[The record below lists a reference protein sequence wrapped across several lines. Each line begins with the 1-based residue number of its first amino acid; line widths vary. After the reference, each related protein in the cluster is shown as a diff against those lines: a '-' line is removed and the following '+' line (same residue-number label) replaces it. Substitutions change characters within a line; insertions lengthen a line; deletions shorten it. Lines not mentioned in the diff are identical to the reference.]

1 MILGKLERLTL
12 TTRLMVG
19 FGLSMLVIL
28 VIWVQLVRGMAIVK
42 QEGQVLYER
51 MLPGIV
57 HLKDARASL
66 IQAEDALTDTLIADT
81 SQEREKDRSRFE
93 QSCAQLKS
101 NLLAALEHVVRP
113 ENRKLLEEALA
124 RLDVYQHQ
132 GGRLIAHD
140 ERINAGTGDASQTDL
155 ELQRSLDA
163 LVRSLDM
170 AEENRARRARETA
183 EEAAQEI
190 AQTEHEA
197 LVMLLIGLLLSGGIS
212 LLLSLSIKRPE
223 DTLRGSIEALAEGRL
238 DITVPYTDYP
248 NELGRMATALNVL
261 QGVCQDM
268 DAQRWIKANVSRIG
282 ADIQESTSFTDLG
295 RQLITDIASLLNAGH
310 GVFYILDDRHNH
322 LKLLASYGYR
332 ERKNLAQTFAL
343 GEGLVGQCAMERTP
357 ITLLD
362 PPADYIR
369 IGSGLGEAPPT
380 SIVVMPITHNE
391 RVLGVM
397 ELAAFRHFSER
408 DMTLLEEMAPSVAMN
423 LVILERNIRTQRL
436 LVESR
441 EQAERLEKQTAQL
454 SEQAAQLDARQA
466 ELRRTEAWYRGIIE
480 NSPDGILV
488 MNADGDIIL
497 ANPRAEAIFGYEPAK
512 LIGQKVEALVPES
525 IRSKHPANRSR
536 FMRGESP
543 RGMGEGIELRGVNKQ
558 GVEFPLEI
566 GLSRLPGLNGELDN
580 VCASVKDISERKEA
594 ENRIRESERQIR
606 FMLAS
611 SPVAVRIVD
620 SETRKVV
627 YANPSYAALIHA
639 QPEQLLEFDPQG
651 LYQHSANFQT
661 LQEHLDRHEDVFN
674 IPLNAQTL
682 TGDVINV
689 LASYIHLTYENRPCI
704 LGWIFDVTE
713 LHRAKEV
720 AEEATKLKSDFLA
733 NMSHEIRTPMNAII
747 GMSHLALKTEL
758 SPRQR
763 DYLEKIQLS
772 SQHLLSIINDILDFS
787 KIEAGKLAIESA
799 EFELDRMLENV
810 ANLIGEKAA
819 AKGLELIFDIDP
831 ALPRRLKGDSLRI
844 GQILINYANNAVK
857 FTEQGEIVIAA
868 SVTEETEQDVLLRF
882 SVRDTGIGLT
892 REQIGK
898 LFQSFQQAD
907 TSTSRKY
914 GGTGLGL
921 AISRQLARLMN
932 GEVGVES
939 TPGAGSTFWF
949 TARLEKAQGKAVT
962 LLPDPDL
969 RGRRVLV
976 VDDNAI
982 ARQVFSDLLTSM
994 TFVTDEAPSG
1004 PEAVA
1009 AIQAAAAEGR
1019 PYEVV
1024 FIDWRMPG
1032 VDGIQTARAIQKLDL
1047 PSQPLLVM
1055 VTAYGR
1061 EEVLRDAEEVGI
1073 QDVLIKPVS
1082 ASFLFDTVMRLLG
1095 GHRLETRTLADEP
1108 LDARDLRAR
1117 LDAIA
1122 GARILVAEDNEL
1134 NQEVAQALLSD
1145 AGFHVDMAENGR
1157 LALERLA
1164 TRQYDAVLMD
1174 MQMPVMDGV
1183 TATEL
1188 IRREPGHQNL
1198 PIIAMTANAMQQDR
1212 DKCLAAGMNDFVAKP
1227 IDPDMLFNTLLR
1239 WIPEQPRRPKGA
1251 RDAGKG
1257 QPEALELP
1265 VIDGLDV
1272 DLGLRRVLDK
1282 RPLYLHMLHKFT
1294 ANQARTV
1301 EDIRAALSAG
1311 DMATAERLAHSAKGV
1326 AGNIGASGVQR
1337 QAELLEQAIRTS
1349 ADEEVLKAALADF
1362 DRDLTALLQALTASL
1377 PAEPAAETPVSD
1389 HGERLGEVLGHLA
1402 SQLAEDAPEA
1412 QDLFEGETAL
1422 LRSGLGDAAFK
1433 SLAASIRQY
1442 DFPSA
1447 LAQVRK
1453 EAERLGLSL
1462 TPPD

>member
-28 VIWVQLVRGMAIVK
+28 IIWLQLVRGMAIVK

-66 IQAEDALTDTLIADT
+66 IEAEDALSDTLIAAS
-81 SQEREKDRSRFE
+81 SQEREKARSRFE
-93 QSCAQLKS
+93 QSCALLKS
-101 NLLAALEHVVRP
+101 NLRATLEHVVRP
-113 ENRKLLEEALA
+113 ENRKLLDEALA

-132 GGRLIAHD
+132 GGRIMSQHERAH
-140 ERINAGTGDASQTDL
+140 EAQGDASQTDP

-163 LVRSLDM
+163 LVRSLDV

-183 EEAAQEI
+183 EEAALQI

-197 LVMLLIGLLLSGGIS
+197 LVMLLIGLVLSGGIS
-212 LLLSLSIKRPE
+212 LLLSLSIKRPD
-223 DTLRGSIEALAEGRL
+223 DTLRGSIEALADGKL

-248 NELGRMATALNVL
+248 NELGRMAAAVKVL

-268 DAQRWIKANVSRIG
+268 DAQRWIKTHVSRLG
-282 ADIQESTSFTDLG
+282 ADIQESASFTELG
-295 RQLITDIASLLNAGH
+295 RQFIADIASLLNAGH
-310 GVFYILDDRHNH
+310 GVFYIHDDSRNQ
-322 LKLLASYGYR
+322 LRLLASYGYR
-332 ERKNLAQTFAL
+332 ERKTLAQTFAL

-369 IGSGLGEAPPT
+369 IGSGLGEATPT
-380 SIVVMPITHNE
+380 SIVVMPIIHNE
-391 RVLGVM
+391 RVLGVL
-397 ELAAFRHFSER
+397 ELAAFRHFSVR
-408 DMTLLEEMAPSVAMN
+408 DMAMLEEVAPTVAMN

-436 LVESR
+436 LEESR
-441 EQAERLEKQTAQL
+441 EQAERLEKQTTQL
-454 SEQAAQLDARQA
+454 VEQAAQLDARQT

-480 NSPDGILV
+480 KAPDGILV

-497 ANPRAEAIFGYEPAK
+497 ANPRAEAIFGYAPNE
-512 LIGQKVEALVPES
+512 LIGQKVETLVPKS
-525 IRSKHPANRSR
+525 IRPAHPANRAR

-566 GLSRLPGLNGELDN
+566 GLSRLPGLTGELDN

-594 ENRIRESERQIR
+594 ENRIRESERQVR

-620 SETRKVV
+620 SETLKLV

-639 QPEQLLEFDPQG
+639 QPEQLTDFDPEA
-651 LYQHSANFQT
+651 LYRNSANFQS
-661 LQEHLDRHEDVFN
+661 LRERLDRQEDIFN
-674 IPLNAQTL
+674 IPLEARTL
-682 TGDVINV
+682 HGETISV
-689 LASYIHLTYENRPCI
+689 LASYIHVTHENRPCI

-713 LHRAKEV
+713 LQRAREV

-787 KIEAGKLAIESA
+787 KIEAGKLAIESV

-857 FTEQGEIVIAA
+857 FTERGEIVIAA
-868 SVTEETEQDVLLRF
+868 SMAEDTERDVLLRF

-939 TPGAGSTFWF
+939 TPGEGSTFWF
-949 TARLEKAQGKAVT
+949 TARLGKAQGQAVT

-982 ARQVFSDLLTSM
+982 ARQVFNDLLTSM

-1032 VDGIQTARAIQKLDL
+1032 VDGIQTARNIQQLDL
-1047 PSQPLLVM
+1047 PRQPLLVM

-1095 GHRLETRTLADEP
+1095 GRRLETQTRADEP
-1108 LDARDLRAR
+1108 LSARELRQK
-1117 LDAIA
+1117 LDVIA

-1145 AGFHVDMAENGR
+1145 AGFHVDIAEDGR
-1157 LALERLA
+1157 VALERLA
-1164 TRQYDAVLMD
+1164 TRHYDAVLMD
-1174 MQMPVMDGV
+1174 MQMPIMDGV
-1183 TATEL
+1183 TATEA
-1188 IRREPGHQNL
+1188 IRREDRHRDL

-1227 IDPDMLFNTLLR
+1227 IDPDSLFNTLLR
-1239 WIPEQPRRPKGA
+1239 WIPAQSNPQQGE
-1251 RDAGKG
+1251 RDAPGG
-1257 QPEALELP
+1257 PGDEPALP
-1265 VIDGLDV
+1265 VIEGLDV

-1294 ANQARTV
+1294 TNQAHTV
-1301 EDIRAALSAG
+1301 EDLRTALSAG
-1311 DMATAERLAHSAKGV
+1311 DRATAERLAHSAKAV
-1326 AGNIGASGVQR
+1326 AGNIGASDVQR
-1337 QAELLEQAIRTS
+1337 KAESLEQAIRAS
-1349 ADEEVLKAALADF
+1349 ADAEALEAALAGF
-1362 DRDLTALLQALTASL
+1362 DLALTALLRALNAAL
-1377 PAEPAAETPVSD
+1377 VAKPGAVAAAPADSGQLAEILS
-1389 HGERLGEVLGHLA
+1389 RLAG
-1402 SQLAEDAPEA
+1402 QLAEDAPEA
-1412 QDLFEGETAL
+1412 QDLFEAHAAL
-1422 LRSGLGDAAFK
+1422 LREALGEVGFK
-1433 SLAASIRQY
+1433 PLAASIRQY
-1442 DFPSA
+1442 DLPQA
-1447 LAQVRK
+1447 LERLRQ
-1453 EAERLGLSL
+1453 EAARLGLSL
-1462 TPPD
+1462 TAPD